1 MSVMDRFERRRID
14 EIAFRISVYLAI
26 GIILIS
32 IVVPLLFIF
41 VTAFKPPTEFF
52 GDYHLIPEN
61 PTTEPWVTGF
71 NNLRPNLVNTVIV
84 ASGTALISLFI
95 TIPSAYA
102 FGRLEFPGK
111 RVGFYIIIL
120 SMLFPY
126 ILLIIPVADL
136 WVRLGLFNTIPGLWL
151 AYQIFITPFLLWI
164 LRDFFADL
172 PDDLEDAAQV
182 YGCTQFGA
190 FVRVILPLSAPA
202 IVVAGFLAFLTGWND
217 FLFINAL
224 TTGTGP
230 ITAIPVL
237 YKAVNTAGGASI
249 NWASLMAQVI
259 IISVP
264 PTVLYILSQRYLS
277 EAFST
282 Q

>member
-1 MSVMDRFERRRID
+1 MLDRLERARLNK
-14 EIAFRISVYLAI
+14 IAFRITVYLAI
-26 GIILIS
+26 AIILVS
-32 IVVPLLFIF
+32 IVVPLVYII
-41 VTAFKPPTEFF
+41 VTSFKPPTEIF
-52 GDYHLIPEN
+52 GGQGFLPNN
-61 PTTEPWVTGF
+61 PTLEPWVQGF
-71 NNLRPNLVNTVIV
+71 NEIRPNIVNTIIV
-84 ASGTALISLFI
+84 ASGTALISLLI
-95 TIPSAYA
+95 TIPGAYA
-102 FGRLEFPGK
+102 FGRLDFPGK
-111 RVGFYIIIL
+111 RIGFYVIIL

-126 ILLIIPVADL
+126 ILLIIPISNL
-136 WVRLGLFNTIPGLWL
+136 WVQFGLFNTIPGLWI

-172 PDDLEDAAQV
+172 PDNLEDAAQA
-182 YGCTQFGA
+182 YGCSQFGA

-230 ITAIPVL
+230 ITVMPVL
-237 YKAVNTAGGASI
+237 YTAINSSGGASI

-259 IISVP
+259 IISTP
-264 PTVLYILSQRYLS
+264 PTVLYIMSQRYLS
-277 EAFST
+277 EAFSS